1 MNTGNVPAAPM
12 SALFRRTS
20 FTARLLALAALV
32 MAVLTL
38 IDYVALL
45 QLPSRVAR
53 DTVEIAL
60 REEVQGLNANIREQR
75 SQLEEQSRELLAD
88 REFGRAVV
96 SRDEDGI
103 RRLLTRY
110 PALQDVK
117 LDFVT
122 PDRLARSDVGPI
134 FVSRSYQ
141 GRDGA
146 LYPVELYRDVDDS
159 LLETV
164 GSSRSEVHFALEVAD
179 RFVARSPGFPTSVR
193 PQDVDAPTDLDVAR
207 LDSLRVD
214 GEAVHVYSRRLTNAA
229 SFQLHAISTPKL
241 EEAALAG
248 IRGDVRTAI
257 AGMTAATIAA
267 FLFLVFFTSRTVR
280 RFADRVR
287 LLADGDYGTVLA
299 VRGDDAFAELAG
311 SVNRLSQQLEDQL
324 GQLEQTASAFA
335 RTLETL
341 DEGICVWDDTGEV
354 QFWNRG
360 AEQLSGIPRELADRT
375 DPVIA
380 LLHAERAPGTRRI
393 TLPVRRAGTGL
404 VVDLVVTAMPGG
416 GIVQTFRDTTL
427 IDMLQQTQRN
437 FMATAAH
444 ELRTPITT
452 ILGFADTLTNPELQL
467 TERQRAEFLDI
478 ISDQSHHLQELAEA
492 FFTSYQLANERVEV
506 SIATTQVGGVIDEA
520 LDRARAANP
529 DRTAEVDAFTVDVPA
544 RCAALADRR
553 ALVGVVTALV
563 DNALK
568 YGASPRAIT
577 ADANGGIVTLL
588 VQDSGQGIDL
598 YHQARVFDPFFRVD
612 VDMRQGVGGAGL
624 GLFTA
629 RKLVEAMHGAI
640 RVRSSA
646 GDGTTFI
653 VELPAA
659 PGRTGEDD
667 VDVPEAAEPR
677 LRLVRDDNVGN
688 RRVSG

>member
-1 MNTGNVPAAPM
+1 MKAAILPKHM
-12 SALFRRTS
+12 SRLLRRTS
-20 FTARLLALAALV
+20 FTTRLLALATLV
-32 MAVLTL
+32 MALLTL

-75 SQLEEQSRELLAD
+75 GQLEDEARPFVARRDL
-88 REFGRAVV
+88 GPAVV
-96 SRDEDGI
+96 RQDHDAI
-103 RRLLTRY
+103 ADMLAADPR
-110 PALQDVK
+110 LQDVK
-117 LDFVT
+117 FAFVRPNEVPT
-122 PDRLARSDVGPI
+122 AGLGPI
-134 FVSRSYQ
+134 TLQRSYEDAH
-141 GRDGA
+141 GD
-146 LYPVELYRDVDDS
+146 LHPLVLYRDVDDS
-159 LLETV
+159 LLETA
-164 GSSRSEVHFALEVAD
+164 GSSRSEVHFALEVDD
-179 RFVARSPGFPTSVR
+179 RFVAESSGFPKRIR
-193 PQDVDAPTDLDVAR
+193 PGQLTAPTNVDTAKLEALD
-207 LDSLRVD
+207 VD
-214 GEAVHVYSRRLTNAA
+214 GENVHVYSRRLTNAP

-241 EEAALAG
+241 EDAALSE
-248 IRGDVRTAI
+248 IKGDVRTAI

-280 RFADRVR
+280 GFADRVR
-287 LLADGDYGTVLA
+287 LLADGDYGTVMP
-299 VRGDDAFAELAG
+299 VRGEDAFAELAG

-324 GQLEQTASAFA
+324 GQLEQTASAFR

-341 DEGICVWDDTGEV
+341 EEGICVWDEAGEITY
-354 QFWNRG
+354 WNRG

-416 GIVQTFRDTTL
+416 GILQTFRDTTL
-427 IDMLQQTQRN
+427 VDMLQQTQRN

-467 TERQRAEFLDI
+467 TERQRAEFLGI
-478 ISDQSHHLQELAEA
+478 ISEQSHHLQELAEA

-506 SIATTQVGGVIDEA
+506 SITATMVGGVIDEA
-520 LDRARAANP
+520 LDRVRAANP
-529 DRTAEVDAFTVDVPA
+529 ERADEVDHIDVDIPQ

-553 ALVGVVTALV
+553 ALVGVVAALL

-568 YGASPRAIT
+568 YGAAPHQVSAEV
-577 ADANGGIVTLL
+577 NGGMVSLL
-588 VQDSGQGIDL
+588 VRDRGQGIDL
-598 YHQARVFDPFFRVD
+598 YHQARVFDPFFRID

-624 GLFTA
+624 GLYTA

-640 RVRSSA
+640 RVRSNT

-653 VELPAA
+653 VELPSA
-659 PGRTGEDD
+659 PVESDESDD
-667 VDVPEAAEPR
+667 ADADATAEPR
-677 LRLVRDDNVGN
+677 LRLVGDDHVGN
-688 RRVSG
+688 RRRSG